1 MIEVIKFG
9 ADWCG
14 PCRMVAPT
22 VEKLKAKYNVEG
34 SDVQITSIDVD
45 QSPEFSR
52 EHKIQSI
59 PAFVIRKDGITVAKK
74 IGVLTQDQLEEEI
87 NKLQTSKI
95 DE

>member
-14 PCRMVAPT
+14 PCRMVAPS
-22 VEKLKAKYNVEG
+22 VEKLKEKYNIEG
-34 SDVQITSIDVD
+34 SSVQITSIDVD
-45 QSPEFSR
+45 QNPELSK

-59 PAFVIRKDGITVAKK
+59 PAFIFKRDGVMITKIVGVATYDK
-74 IGVLTQDQLEEEI
+74 LEETI
-87 NKLQTSKI
+87 KNLQTQKV

>member
-1 MIEVIKFG
+1 MIELIKFG

-14 PCRMVAPT
+14 PCKMVAQS
-22 VEKLKAKYNVEG
+22 VEKLKEKYNVEG
-34 SDVQITSIDVD
+34 SGIQITSIDVD

-59 PAFVIRKDGITVAKK
+59 PAFIFKKDGTIVTKIVGVATFDK
-74 IGVLTQDQLEEEI
+74 LEETI
-87 NKLQTSKI
+87 NKLQTEKV